1 MEVLVE
7 ESRKII
13 VGTGQV
19 VQQWSQGLS
28 RTCQFRC
35 LSVVHRLAA
44 SKGVLTKTAL
54 QFD

>member
-1 MEVLVE
+1 MAVFVE
-7 ESRKII
+7 YSRKII

-28 RTCQFRC
+28 RTWQTRC

-44 SKGVLTKTAL
+44 SAGALTKTAL
-54 QFD
+54 HLS